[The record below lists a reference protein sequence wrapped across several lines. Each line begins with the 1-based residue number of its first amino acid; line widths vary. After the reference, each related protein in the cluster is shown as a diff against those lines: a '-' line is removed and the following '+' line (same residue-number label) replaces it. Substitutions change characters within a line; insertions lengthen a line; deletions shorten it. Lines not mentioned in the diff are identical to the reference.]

1 MHSVLLFVAL
11 VFCLAFAGM
20 TVAVAAESGVDVFT
34 LAALLIIVMLMIA
47 VLGALRDPP
56 RD

>member
-11 VFCLAFAGM
+11 VFCLAFGGM
-20 TVAVAAESGVDVFT
+20 TVAVAADSGVDVFT
-34 LAALLIIVMLMIA
+34 VVALLIVGMLMIA